1 MGFWEEISSDEDEN
15 YNPYDDMANGR
26 IRKCKRGG
34 YISKNWCC
42 RECWI
47 EERLHRELEEKARKN
62 IFTNS
67 FNYNTNNQDK
77 PWYNHEEQENCQ
89 SVNINWS
96 NLKLIPPKTKKE
108 IRKQYKSLCLRHH
121 PDKGGNAKD
130 FIKIT
135 DSYNII
141 YNETNC

>member
-1 MGFWEEISSDEDEN
+1 MGFWEEISSEEEED
-15 YNPYDDMANGR
+15 YNPYDHIANGR

-47 EERLHRELEEKARKN
+47 EERVLRQKEEKARKN
-62 IFTNS
+62 IFN
-67 FNYNTNNQDK
+67 FNDYPNNNYFK
-77 PWYNHEEQENCQ
+77 KEEEQE
-89 SVNINWS
+89 VDINWS

-108 IRKQYKSLCLRHH
+108 IKKRYKLLCLRHH
-121 PDKGGNAKD
+121 PDKGGKAQD

-141 YNETNC
+141 YNETKF